1 MTSCGMSAIAAVLLT
16 FLRSGDHLVHS
27 VPLYGGTETLI
38 ARTLPEFGMERLIAL
53 SDLIW
58 EMPELLYQEI
68 RSVAEHTAELEHRL
82 CRQELRR
89 LLPNLLLK
97 L

>member
-1 MTSCGMSAIAAVLLT
+1 MGPLSGGRCYHNREDGVDN
-16 FLRSGDHLVHS
+16 RSDLWRYVD
-27 VPLYGGTETLI
+27 VNK
-38 ARTLPEFGMERLIAL
+38 ERLIAL

-82 CRQELRR
+82 CRQELHR
-89 LLPNLLLK
+89 LLPSPLLK